1 MVKQKIFS
9 KPLLVLNVLAA
20 IASIGIFIK
29 IVGLPFYAESMFKER
44 YMDLVFE
51 CDHSMREHMI
61 AKNQFLVEPND
72 QNERILESSEVG
84 LISCHDYDS
93 LRKKM
98 LVYGLSEDQLSDI
111 GLDAIEENI
120 KEADEVLA
128 TVEGESLYKVFDD
141 EIEKVIFFYV
151 ADEES

>member
-1 MVKQKIFS
+1 
-9 KPLLVLNVLAA
+9 
-20 IASIGIFIK
+20 
-29 IVGLPFYAESMFKER
+29 
-44 YMDLVFE
+44 MDLVFE

-98 LVYGLSEDQLSDI
+98 LVYGLSEDQLSDMQQLSHVWPRQRDQNLI
-111 GLDAIEENI
+111 GSQAQPQSISSHGECATGVSSVHEQFSELQVTIRLSPAIRI
-120 KEADEVLA
+120 V
-128 TVEGESLYKVFDD
+128 
-141 EIEKVIFFYV
+141 
-151 ADEES
+151 

>member
-1 MVKQKIFS
+1 MLDNNYIRN
-9 KPLLVLNVLAA
+9 LLIGLNVLAA
-20 IASIGIFIK
+20 FTSIGIFIK
-29 IVGLPFYAESMFKER
+29 IIGLPFYAESMFKER

-120 KEADEVLA
+120 KDVRKL
-128 TVEGESLYKVFDD
+128 VEIHEFRY
-141 EIEKVIFFYV
+141 
-151 ADEES
+151 